1 MDEEV
6 RNHGEPSRA
15 ALVLRALERER
26 RRIAAMRD
34 AQILAASND
43 VDDMDT
49 LANYAATTFGDID

>member
-1 MDEEV
+1 V

-43 VDDMDT
+43 VDDMDA
-49 LANYAATTFGDID
+49 LANYAATTFYID